1 MSLEIKT
8 FKRDWYFCYRKPYSK
23 KDGTPQESEKTTWFC
38 ECLDTRWEDNV

>member
-23 KDGTPQESEKTTWFC
+23 KDGTPQGSDRTTSFC
-38 ECLDTRWEDNV
+38 KCLDTRWEDNV